1 VTTTWN
7 LDDLRTATLSAVR
20 DAVQLLAHPDL
31 DERWRDGSA
40 ASGMT
45 IGELATHTAQMIS
58 ALGAWLE
65 ADPPDP
71 AVVEVRSFDEI
82 YGSGPLDSAGAGEG
96 GEGATLADM
105 RRWAAEASVSG
116 AETIHDQA
124 AEELERLEGLLA
136 GARAGR
142 LIPAVGA
149 PGVAMSLEDYL
160 RTRCVEMVV
169 HTEDLAASIAIAAP
183 TPDPVA
189 AAVAEGSL
197 AALCRG
203 PATAAEGMAPA
214 GPEDHLAPET
224 DRGWDDGPGA
234 DLEPPVAPD
243 DFGPTDTAIR

>member
-1 VTTTWN
+1 MTTTDWS
-7 LDDLRTATLSAVR
+7 LDDLRAGTLAAVR
-20 DAVQLLAHPDL
+20 DAVELLAHPDL

-45 IGELATHTAQMIS
+45 IGELATHTGQMIS

-71 AVVEVRSFDEI
+71 EVVEVRTFDEI
-82 YGSGPLDSAGAGEG
+82 YGSGPVDSDEG

-116 AETIHDQA
+116 AESIHDQA
-124 AEELERLEGLLA
+124 AEELERLEDLLA
-136 GARAGR
+136 GARPGR
-142 LIPAVGA
+142 LIPAVVA
-149 PGVAMSLEDYL
+149 PGVAMRLEDYL
-160 RTRCVEMVV
+160 RTRCVEVVV
-169 HTEDLAASIAIAAP
+169 HAEDLAASIGIVAP

-189 AAVAEGSL
+189 ASVAEGSL

-203 PATAAEGMAPA
+203 PATTAEGMAPA
-214 GPEDHLAPET
+214 GPEDHLAPE
-224 DRGWDDGPGA
+224 DEAAWDDGPGA